1 MAEPTPRPWRTH
13 GTVIVSMT
21 GDSDAPLAECN
32 SHWVSAPTCLANATL
47 IVRAVNAHDD
57 LVAAVK
63 GLIDVIDGAADRFA
77 LSILSIEVKKKA
89 RAALAK
95 AGAT

>member
-1 MAEPTPRPWRTH
+1 MAEPTPRPWRLFLQ
-13 GTVIVSMT
+13 GNNEKI
-21 GDSDAPLAECN
+21 GDHAGRKIAVLCRTADERA
-32 SHWVSAPTCLANATL
+32 ANGAL